1 MRCRASCTGAWGNYE
16 QDWMRRPV
24 FGMPMSSPISGDVL
38 QGKKSCNERKNR
50 HTKTHQVE
58 VAVST
63 ASEDDAIRYEI

>member
-1 MRCRASCTGAWGNYE
+1 
-16 QDWMRRPV
+16 
-24 FGMPMSSPISGDVL
+24 MPMSSPISGGVL

-63 ASEDDAIRYEI
+63 ASEDDAIRYKFESEIIHLRIAWLRSSEL